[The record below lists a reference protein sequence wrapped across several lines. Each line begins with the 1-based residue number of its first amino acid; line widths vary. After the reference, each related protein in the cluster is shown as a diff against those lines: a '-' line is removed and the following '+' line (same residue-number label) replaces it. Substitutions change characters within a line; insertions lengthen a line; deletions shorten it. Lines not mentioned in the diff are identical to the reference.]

1 MVVRQGNCRRAVVQ
15 LATSDEYKRESKEL
29 NRIEE
34 REREREREKN
44 SDTAFQEL
52 EINYRPD
59 AICTLHVTEALAVI
73 K

>member
-1 MVVRQGNCRRAVVQ
+1 MVVRQSNCRRAVVQ
-15 LATSDEYKRESKEL
+15 LATSDGYKRESKEL

-34 REREREREKN
+34 REREERRVN

-59 AICTLHVTEALAVI
+59 AICTLHVTQALAVI